1 MTVKLED
8 KKIKVLCEYNTDF
21 IRKAKMIQGKW
32 DGKYWVF
39 PEDNITEVKALLLDI
54 YGENGDPQEYVN
66 IIVDIS
72 YLEESGGSIQ
82 LGGRTLVRRRS
93 RDSDVTLGDGVML
106 IEGNFP
112 SCSGSRRCPNVN
124 AERGTKVKVK
134 SFPLSMYERIKDE
147 PYVELCENNHPQTVI
162 NDSPQKDKK
171 KYTKEEL
178 LREQQELLARVLEIE
193 NLLKEYQDEQ
203 ESTE

>member
-1 MTVKLED
+1 
-8 KKIKVLCEYNTDF
+8 
-21 IRKAKMIQGKW
+21 
-32 DGKYWVF
+32 
-39 PEDNITEVKALLLDI
+39 
-54 YGENGDPQEYVN
+54 
-66 IIVDIS
+66 
-72 YLEESGGSIQ
+72 
-82 LGGRTLVRRRS
+82 
-93 RDSDVTLGDGVML
+93 ML

-112 SCSGSRRCPNVN
+112 SCGGSRRCPNVN